1 MAKIEK
7 IAAKS
12 VYESPAYSQAIKV
25 SGAQSVVFVSGQ
37 VAYDKKGGVAHAG
50 NFKAQ
55 AREAFRSVV
64 AQVKAAGGKPA
75 NIVKL
80 NTYLTDVRY
89 RADLI
94 PIREAIFGKQL
105 PASTLVGVT
114 ALAHPDWMIEVE
126 AIAVI

>member
-12 VYESPAYSQAIKV
+12 VLDPATYSQAIRV

-37 VAYDKKGGVAHAG
+37 VAYDKRGGAAHPG
-50 NFKAQ
+50 DFKAQ

-64 AQVKAAGGKPA
+64 AQVKAAGGTA
-75 NIVKL
+75 ESIVKI
-80 NTYLTDVRY
+80 NTYLTDIRY
-89 RADLI
+89 RADLM
-94 PIREAIFGKQL
+94 PIRSEILGKRP
-105 PASTLVGVT
+105 PASTLVQVC

>member
-12 VYESPAYSQAIKV
+12 VFDPPTYSQAIRV

-37 VAYDKKGGVAHAG
+37 VAYDKQGGAAHPG
-50 NFKAQ
+50 DFKAQ
-55 AREAFRSVV
+55 AREVFRSVV
-64 AQVKAAGGKPA
+64 AQVKAAGGTA
-75 NIVKL
+75 QSVVKL

-89 RADLI
+89 RADFGT
-94 PIREAIFGKQL
+94 IRSEIFGKQP
-105 PASTLVGVT
+105 PASTLVQVC

-126 AIAVI
+126 AIAVL

>member
-12 VYESPAYSQAIKV
+12 VYDPATYSQAIRV

-37 VAYDKKGGVAHAG
+37 VAYDKQGGVAHPG
-50 NFKAQ
+50 DFKAQ
-55 AREAFRSVV
+55 AREAFRAVV